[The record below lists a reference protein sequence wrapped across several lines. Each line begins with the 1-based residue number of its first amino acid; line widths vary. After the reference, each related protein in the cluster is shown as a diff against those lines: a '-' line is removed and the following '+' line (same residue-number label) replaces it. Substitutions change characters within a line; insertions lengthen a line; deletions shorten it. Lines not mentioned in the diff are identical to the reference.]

1 MILKI
6 LTHISRVLVGL
17 LFIYSGFVK
26 LIDPIGSQYKFQEY
40 FSEDVLNME
49 FLIPYTLPFA
59 ILLIIIELVLG
70 VMLLVG
76 YKPKL
81 TVWSLFS
88 LNLVFL
94 FLTWYSYAYNKV
106 TDCGCFGDAVKL
118 TPKETFYKNVIF
130 MVFIIILILGL
141 KHIKPLISN
150 KIGAIKT
157 YATIFL
163 SLFIT
168 YYVLQ
173 HLPIIDFRAYSVGT
187 DIVKAMEY
195 TEDGEIGPI
204 HDFEIGTENGD
215 MLEEMISK
223 DKAMLILITTLEKA
237 NKEGLIEISKTATK
251 AKSKGYSIY
260 VLTSDIMM
268 ADVIYDNN
276 TKKLD
281 AFKNKYNLPY
291 IFGSCDEKAIK
302 TAIRANPGII
312 TVEKG
317 VIAGKWNWTDTD
329 DVILK

>member
-317 VIAGKWNWTDTD
+317 VIAGKWNWTDRKS
-329 DVILK
+329 VV

>member
-81 TVWSLFS
+81 TVWSLCS
-88 LNLVFL
+88 LNLIFL
-94 FLTWYSYAYNKV
+94 FLTWYSYVYNKV

-157 YATIFL
+157 YATVFI

-168 YYVLQ
+168 YYVLH

-215 MLEEMISK
+215 QLEEMISK

-251 AKSKGYSIY
+251 AKLKGYSIY
-260 VLTSDIMM
+260 ILTSDIMM

-281 AFKNKYNLPY
+281 AFKSKYNLPY
-291 IFGSCDEKAIK
+291 TFGSCDEKAIK

-329 DVILK
+329 DVTLK